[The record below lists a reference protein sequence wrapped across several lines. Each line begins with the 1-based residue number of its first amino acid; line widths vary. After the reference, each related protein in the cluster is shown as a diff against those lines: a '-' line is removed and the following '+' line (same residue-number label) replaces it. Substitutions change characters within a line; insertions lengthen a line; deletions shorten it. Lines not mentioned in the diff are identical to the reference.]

1 MQNLDTY
8 QLIQR
13 LKSKPRQGAGLTS
26 ILTGAAVAA
35 NNFASKMYSL
45 NDANVQHQAGLDKYI
60 GANEVLINRFKELTA
75 ESLKL
80 ELRNKA
86 INDSFGV
93 SSQGAAKLSA
103 AFHTLAKDLSISGK
117 LMMQYGAGIKSII
130 PTLNQA
136 MIGDKYKGYYK
147 GLVAVQKVLTT
158 NLKLSSQQAEEYT
171 YYATQQ
177 GQNAANTLLAT
188 QEITKAL
195 GDDGT
200 MGYFKIAA
208 AGIAKAGAAIQ
219 LQFGRIPG
227 NLELAVLKAHS
238 LGLEVADLRKTSDN
252 LLNIESSIGEELEY
266 QLLSGRRLVGNEKAK
281 AEFQGK
287 SLTNLYRTAAIQGD
301 MNKQS
306 DILNQILEQEGS
318 TLETNLFA
326 RQQMAKLLGLEEGQL
341 ARALQKKKLLQESG
355 AEVLFEFSGKELE
368 TQAKAMMDA
377 GQLTKDAFDKIMTM
391 EDTRTTDEILD
402 ESLQVQQ
409 ELLLSSYL
417 TNKVLQED
425 YIKNTRGAVTQ
436 NAKDLELIKYLDTE
450 AKALGS
456 FLLAKKNAEKDSADL
471 LNEMKENTGGKE
483 FYETSETG
491 TVVQDVTAR
500 DALVLNDGLIKF
512 HPNDKFMSVNDGA
525 MIAGTNVDGNRKLA
539 ASINGAGMAI
549 TNSHISQL
557 IQAFNE
563 MGQLIKAS
571 IDMQTTTLKRDN
583 LFAPGIN
590 GATWG

>member
-8 QLIQR
+8 QLIRR
-13 LKSKPRQGAGLTS
+13 LKSKPRQGAGLASYLLQATS
-26 ILTGAAVAA
+26 AA
-35 NNFASKMYSL
+35 NAFAGKMTSL
-45 NDANVQHQAGLDKYI
+45 NDANVQLQTGIDKQI
-60 GANEVLINRFKELTA
+60 GANEVLINRFKELTQ

-93 SSQGAAKLSA
+93 SSQGAAKLSQ
-103 AFHTLAKDLSISGK
+103 AFHTLAKDLSVSGK

-188 QEITKAL
+188 QAITKAL

-368 TQAKAMMDA
+368 AQAKAMMDA

-409 ELLLSSYL
+409 ESLLADYL
-417 TNKVLQED
+417 MLKQLTAIHD
-425 YIKNTRGAVTQ
+425 TRGAVTR
-436 NAKDLELIKYLDTE
+436 NATELKLIKYLEEE
-450 AKALGS
+450 ATALGTD
-456 FLLAKKNAEKDSADL
+456 LLAVRNMNKDSTVL
-471 LNEMKENTGGKE
+471 LKEMKENTGGKD
-483 FYETSETG
+483 FYETPGTQ
-491 TVVQDVTAR
+491 TVVTDGSAQ
-500 DALVLNDGLIKF
+500 DALVINDGLIKF

-571 IDMQTTTLKRDN
+571 IDMQTATLKRDN